1 MTLTAEVLDTRS
13 LPADQGIAQV
23 LQRLG
28 RLKPGQALDVV
39 TCHEPTPLLQAV
51 LAEFPLAFD
60 FSPLR
65 PAPGQWRY
73 HVYRRDS
80 RPQRSVTDY
89 LAWDHDRLDALLDS
103 AMSAA
108 QRAQWPAARALAD
121 DFGHG
126 LLRHIQI
133 EEEILFPAFEQATGM
148 HQGGPTLVMRHEHVD
163 IKQYLSGILDGAR
176 EGDYDAMERNRA
188 DLLGVLVPHN
198 MKEES
203 ILYPATDRFHQD
215 AALESLVLRLMLG

>member
-1 MTLTAEVLDTRS
+1 MTLTAEVMDTRS
-13 LPADQGIAQV
+13 LPVEQGIATV

-39 TCHEPTPLLQAV
+39 TAHEPSPLLQAV
-51 LAEFPLAFD
+51 LAEFPLGFD

-89 LAWDHDRLDALLDS
+89 LAWDHDRLDALLES
-103 AMSAA
+103 AMAA
-108 QRAQWPAARALAD
+108 AKRAQWPVAQALVD
-121 DFGHG
+121 DFSHG
-126 LLRHIQI
+126 LNRHIQI
-133 EEEILFPAFEQATGM
+133 EEDILFPAFEDATGM

-163 IKQYLSGILDGAR
+163 IRQCLAGIMEGAR
-176 EGDYDAMERNRA
+176 ACDYDAMERNRA

-203 ILYPATDRFHQD
+203 ILYPATDRFHHD